1 MGGTRVAFA
10 LAAML
15 ALGLVSS
22 RVAAQTAPDSAVA
35 CLSEGRLFSFL
46 DARDGN
52 DADKMR
58 QLLKGDCHALGS
70 ATYALVTNRN
80 GTAKILV
87 FKRPGD
93 WESAV
98 TMYTLDEMLRPNRDR
113 SSDKPR
119 SSS

>member
-1 MGGTRVAFA
+1 MDGTRVAFA
-10 LAAML
+10 LIAML
-15 ALGLVSS
+15 ALGLASS
-22 RVAAQTAPDSAVA
+22 RVAAQMAPDSAVA
-35 CLSEGRLFSFL
+35 CISEGRLFSFL

-52 DADKMR
+52 DAGKMK
-58 QLLKGDCHALGS
+58 QLLKGDCRALGS

-98 TMYTLDEMLRPNRDR
+98 TMYTLDELLRSHHD
-113 SSDKPR
+113 SSLDDPR
-119 SSS
+119 SLS